1 METRQPIP
9 EQSLPEVQEQSS
21 AQPSSKLWIFLVIGV
36 LLFAGL
42 IVGAIFLF
50 KAEAA
55 TTSHIRDI
63 FIIFMALESLVLG
76 VALVI
81 LIIQMATL
89 INLIHNEIEP
99 IMRSTAETVNTLRG
113 TTTFLSENMV
123 KPIIKANEYS
133 AGIKRLFDV
142 IRRLF

>member
-1 METRQPIP
+1 M
-9 EQSLPEVQEQSS
+9 
-21 AQPSSKLWIFLVIGV
+21 IGV